1 MYLCEIYSFLLGQSC
16 CLYLIFHSGDPCQR
30 PRSRGR
36 GPLWC
41 LSGGRPAAA
50 RRFCRRGAAILP
62 SLTPPTLLFVTCGT
76 MQPSPGGVTRTPP
89 LSPRPFLAAAAF
101 FCLATMRRFA
111 GLSAA
116 VPPLRRRVGRS
127 LSLPP
132 SCAPSQPCRRLHDCP
147 SHAAVASQSS
157 PPASLLIR
165 WALIQQFFR
174 GLLHFRDSR
183 PSVLLESRAHPAAA
197 LCGNLLGELLGQLL
211 AVIFPSPGSS

>member
-1 MYLCEIYSFLLGQSC
+1 MV
-16 CLYLIFHSGDPCQR
+16 IF
-30 PRSRGR
+30 
-36 GPLWC
+36 W
-41 LSGGRPAAA
+41 GRPAAG
-50 RRFCRRGAAILP
+50 RRFHRRGAHPPQPFTTNAAFRDLWNHAAVARRRDADTTAVTAALP
-62 SLTPPTLLFVTCGT
+62 GCY
-76 MQPSPGGVTRTPP
+76 GV
-89 LSPRPFLAAAAF
+89 F
-101 FCLATMRRFA
+101 FCLVTVRHFA

-116 VPPLRRRVGRS
+116 VPPLRRHVGRS

-197 LCGNLLGELLGQLL
+197 LCSHLMGELLGQLL